1 MSACGSKGVTLETDV
16 RISEWVSLDSKTD
29 MTKRAEESLPCHLD
43 FLVLQHPDF
52 AVKEKPLAF

>member
-1 MSACGSKGVTLETDV
+1 MTLETDV